1 MQQNFSDFLRHGGN
15 GEYMMARRHGRV
27 VGHRVGLS
35 RKSTFPNYSALRAN
49 FAERLDEVISENTRM
64 LLNAL
69 TPPDTVPMV
78 TEADLRDMS
87 DAVSYTLDAWDV
99 RLEAIF
105 AEYQTHPQRLRPLRQ
120 AMEERLVRGFAGL
133 VNQLRQEDLGIEAY
147 IWRSQD
153 DAKVRDNHAE
163 YDDRVFRWDNPLDG
177 GHPGQAHNCRCW
189 AEPLPTQNDADVILA
204 DAPAADV
211 PFESDIGL
219 RPITLSGLTAAGLL
233 ATAGGA
239 TLIQRLLD
247 QPYLDR
253 AERVL
258 GADTDT
264 VEGFVG
270 TWAYGVIRRRITD
283 GNPFDPLDYPKN
295 ADDAEILA
303 QAAGLFAMMYP
314 DIAIRAL
321 SSRPNRDDLARLD
334 AFLRGSHDAYQAD
347 RIQLNDGD
355 FADGWIETFP
365 ELTEDERR
373 LGEVPGFKPDRI
385 EQWLEIYPIEELGL
399 PNNTGSPIPDDPTGN
414 IISTPIPEETEPNIV
429 TSERTP
435 EEFDALAADPSHGGT
450 TTPGSE
456 RERTIGLG
464 AEQAGL
470 LDGPIVRDPSGA
482 AEFIDANEQ
491 AWDVKGF
498 RSDFPV
504 SSGGFGIEQAM
515 NNVEKELRS
524 GHNVIID
531 TGNLSVEHLEEL
543 RTEIERRG
551 YSDRVVYWP

>member
-1 MQQNFSDFLRHGGN
+1 MLHSFSDFVRHGGN
-15 GEYMMARRHGRV
+15 GEYMIAQRHGRM
-27 VGHRVGLS
+27 VGYRAGLS
-35 RKSTFPNYSALRAN
+35 LKSTFPNYSALRAD
-49 FAERLDEVISENTRM
+49 FAERLDEVISENTRI

-78 TEADLRDMS
+78 TEADLRNMS

-120 AMEERLVRGFAGL
+120 AMEERLIRGFAGL

-163 YDDRVFRWDNPLDG
+163 YDDRVFRWDSPPDG

-189 AEPLPTQNDADVILA
+189 AEPVPRQNDADVILA
-204 DAPAADV
+204 DAPAANV

-219 RPITLSGLTAAGLL
+219 RPITPSGLTAAGLL
-233 ATAGGA
+233 AAAGGA

-253 AERVL
+253 AGRIL

-303 QAAGLFAMMYP
+303 QTAGLFAMMYP
-314 DIAIRAL
+314 DVTIRAL
-321 SSRPNRDDLARLD
+321 SGRPNPDDLARLD
-334 AFLRGSHDAYQAD
+334 TFLRRSHEAYQAG
-347 RIQLNDGD
+347 RIQLNGGD
-355 FADGWIETFP
+355 FAEGWVETFP

-373 LGEVPGFKPDRI
+373 LGQVPGFTPERI
-385 EQWLEIYPIEELGL
+385 EQWLETYPIEDLGL

-414 IISTPIPEETEPNIV
+414 IISTPIPEETGPNIV
-429 TSERTP
+429 AIERTQ
-435 EEFDALAADPSHGGT
+435 EELDALAADPSHGGAIREQ
-450 TTPGSE
+450 GLRE
-456 RERTIGLG
+456 REIGLG
-464 AEQAGL
+464 AEEAGL
-470 LDGPIVRDPSGA
+470 VPGPIVRDTTGA
-482 AEFIDANEQ
+482 AEFIDANDQ

-498 RSDFPV
+498 RSGFPA
-504 SSGGFGIEQAM
+504 SAGGFDVTTDVAKIER
-515 NNVEKELRS
+515 ELRS

-531 TGNLSVEHLEEL
+531 TGFLTETDLQSLQEEV
-543 RTEIERRG
+543 ERRG
-551 YSDRVVYWP
+551 ISDRVVYWP